1 MADLKFE
8 VPAPEGVVVD
18 TETSAAIKRGIRDAD
33 EGRTISIDEVRQM
46 VPQWISKFELDQR
59 TRRG

>member
-8 VPAPEGVVVD
+8 VPATEEVVVD

-46 VPQWISKFELDQR
+46 IPQWISKFESQK
-59 TRRG
+59 RR